1 MKKKFLLALF
11 AGLSLTLSACGKEP
25 NTETPATDSVASKDT
40 SGKDSVAAEDTSGKD
55 SVTAEET
62 SDKENMTAEDSS
74 TKSDETADSPGND
87 GSPADGQEVSV
98 FVAPTKVSVAYSE
111 DSKEYTAED
120 GTILMTESTSLPTV
134 TIEGAADIADK
145 INADL
150 AGRLN
155 PSSGSSPDLKE
166 LEEYYETVKGDD
178 EYSFMPYE
186 ERTDMK
192 TTRKDD
198 SVVSFEAVYYSYT
211 GGAHANYVSIG
222 LNYDVRTGEPIS
234 FDELSDDP
242 EAFHAA
248 ALSYLTELSK
258 TPVYAEKMYP
268 PDIAASE
275 SDFEATLF
283 SEDKWFFSNSGLVFI
298 SDPYALGPY
307 AYGTIYFTI
316 PYSDAYA
323 MGLKDE
329 YAYHGN
335 YSLSRYYMAS
345 YDPET
350 GEQTTDGTP
359 EYYFDLNGDGTEE
372 GIAFYGSVYVPA
384 ENPDQDGLGHS
395 QLLLYIDGKEAFA
408 SMNGQLDLSGGF
420 TDSRYL
426 LYDLN
431 PDDSYVEIGVPFT
444 TPDESMTDYPTD
456 TYFFRYTEN
465 GELIYIGMIDGNA
478 ASDADVDYGSLR

>member
-1 MKKKFLLALF
+1 MKRNFLLALL
-11 AGLSLTLSACGKEP
+11 AGLSLTLSACGTEP
-25 NTETPATDSVASKDT
+25 N
-40 SGKDSVAAEDTSGKD
+40 
-55 SVTAEET
+55 
-62 SDKENMTAEDSS
+62 KENTTAEDSS
-74 TKSDETADSPGND
+74 AKSDVTVDSSDKG
-87 GSPADGQEVSV
+87 GSPADEQEVSV

-111 DSKEYTAED
+111 DSREQTAED
-120 GTILMTESTSLPTV
+120 GTILITESTSLPTV

-150 AGRLN
+150 TGRLN
-155 PSSGSSPDLKE
+155 PSSDSSPDFKE
-166 LEEYYETVKGDD
+166 LEEYYETVKGDS
-178 EYSFMPYE
+178 EYSFIPYE
-186 ERTDMK
+186 EQINVK

-211 GGAHANYVSIG
+211 GGAHANYASIG

-248 ALSYLTELSK
+248 ALSYLADLSK
-258 TPVYAEKMYP
+258 TPTYAEKMYP

-275 SDFEATLF
+275 PDFESVLF

-298 SDPYALGPY
+298 SDPYALGPF
-307 AYGTIYFTI
+307 ASGTIYFTI
-316 PYSDAYA
+316 PYSDASA

-335 YSLSRYYMAS
+335 YSLSRYYTSS
-345 YDPET
+345 YDSET
-350 GEQTTDGTP
+350 AEQKTDGTP
-359 EYYFDLNGDGTEE
+359 EYYFDLDKDGTEE
-372 GIAFYGSVYVPA
+372 GIAFYGAAYIPQ
-384 ENPDQDGLGHS
+384 ENPDQDGLGHYEF
-395 QLLLYIDGKEAFA
+395 LLYIDGREV
-408 SMNGQLDLSGGF
+408 SDTMNGQLDLSGGF

-444 TPDESMTDYPTD
+444 TIDESMTDYPTN
-456 TYFFRYTEN
+456 TYFFRYTGN
-465 GELIYIGMIDGNA
+465 GELVYIGMIDGNA